1 LCKGDR
7 HLLPVT
13 ANRDVP
19 ILLIGY
25 KRADL
30 LVKRLEEIAQIGKC
44 RVFVSLDGI
53 DTLDNESIDQKII
66 DLRREAV
73 TSYSQR
79 LRLTLWES
87 KTNLGLTK
95 NVTESISRVFETEQE
110 LLIIEDDIS
119 ISWRTYHELQAML
132 SRDPTDSVE
141 VVCLFTPWTKPNNI
155 LKYQLPK
162 NRWRNTRY
170 FSPWGWYVKRD
181 VWMKYSTEL
190 PFDYISK
197 LKKSSAWS
205 ALPVQHQNV
214 WLGRFKK
221 VADNSIFTWDYQ
233 FQYLVFVENI
243 KIISPIYR
251 LVENEGFNDPRSTNT
266 KTKKPWWM
274 RSKLDEQNYDIV
286 GMNYSNFVEVFL
298 RVIEENTI
306 VGTGLIFRLKAR
318 IK

>member
-1 LCKGDR
+1 
-7 HLLPVT
+7 LLPIT
-13 ANRDVP
+13 ANCDVP

-30 LVKRLEEIAQIGKC
+30 LVKRLEEIAQMGEC

-53 DTLDNESIDQKII
+53 YTLEDKSIDHKIMN
-66 DLRREAV
+66 LRREIV
-73 TSYSQR
+73 NSYSKR

-119 ISWRTYHELQAML
+119 ISGRTYHALKAML
-132 SRDPTDSVE
+132 SREPTDSVK
-141 VVCLFTPWTKPNNI
+141 VVCLFTPWTKPRNI
-155 LKYQLPK
+155 LKYQRPK

-181 VWMKYSTEL
+181 IWMKYSTKL
-190 PFDYISK
+190 PFDYILK
-197 LKKSSAWS
+197 LEKSSTWS

-214 WLGRFKK
+214 WLRRFKK
-221 VADNSIFTWDYQ
+221 VADNSLFTWDYQ

-266 KTKKPWWM
+266 KAKKPWWM

-286 GMNYSNFVEVFL
+286 GMNYSSFVEVFL

-318 IK
+318 MK

>member
-1 LCKGDR
+1 M
-7 HLLPVT
+7 LPVT

-162 NRWRNTRY
+162 NSWRNTR
-170 FSPWGWYVKRD
+170 
-181 VWMKYSTEL
+181 
-190 PFDYISK
+190 
-197 LKKSSAWS
+197 
-205 ALPVQHQNV
+205 
-214 WLGRFKK
+214 
-221 VADNSIFTWDYQ
+221 
-233 FQYLVFVENI
+233 
-243 KIISPIYR
+243 
-251 LVENEGFNDPRSTNT
+251 
-266 KTKKPWWM
+266 
-274 RSKLDEQNYDIV
+274 
-286 GMNYSNFVEVFL
+286 
-298 RVIEENTI
+298 
-306 VGTGLIFRLKAR
+306 
-318 IK
+318 